1 MDMAENNPAKKS
13 FDAGARTA
21 REALEKGT
29 ATAEQV
35 TKEAERSF
43 SSAGEGF
50 RDLNAKLMDFG
61 QANMM
66 ANLNFFAELARA
78 KGPTEAFELWSRH
91 AQEQMQRFTEQSQ
104 ELGTLG
110 QRIASTSSEPLRR
123 GFEQTMRRVS

>member
-1 MDMAENNPAKKS
+1 MDMADNPAKKS

-29 ATAEQV
+29 ATAEQAAR
-35 TKEAERSF
+35 EAERSF

-50 RDLNAKLMDFG
+50 RDLNAKLMCFG
-61 QANMM
+61 QANVM
-66 ANLNFFAELARA
+66 AGLNFFAELAQA

-104 ELGTLG
+104 ELAALG
-110 QRIASTSSEPLRR
+110 QQIASTSSEPLRR
-123 GFEQTMRRVS
+123 GFEQTIRRVS